1 MGVATAG
8 KEESKEGM
16 FDRILDDYIDTTNKN
31 TLIFSVLSPEEIADQ
46 LISKL
51 IDKDIS
57 PEINKKKWKLTFT
70 KTRDLDD
77 QEKEN

>member
-1 MGVATAG
+1 MTLNLQL
-8 KEESKEGM
+8 
-16 FDRILDDYIDTTNKN
+16 ILDHRERDLFEQI
-31 TLIFSVLSPEEIADQ
+31 
-46 LISKL
+46 KL

-57 PEINKKKWKLTFT
+57 PEINEKKWKLTFT